1 VPDSNRP
8 IETTVMALLEQVIV
22 EAESAQHLVQDDS
35 RVTGE
40 SDRRAILDHVMKIR
54 VLVKDVERALGPKI
68 LDRR

>member
-8 IETTVMALLEQVIV
+8 TETTVMALLEQVIV
-22 EAESAQHLVQDDS
+22 EAESAQRLVQDDS

-68 LDRR
+68 LDR

>member
-1 VPDSNRP
+1 MPDSNRP
-8 IETTVMALLEQVIV
+8 TETTVMALLEQVIV
-22 EAESAQHLVQDDS
+22 EAESAQRLVQDDS

-68 LDRR
+68 LDR